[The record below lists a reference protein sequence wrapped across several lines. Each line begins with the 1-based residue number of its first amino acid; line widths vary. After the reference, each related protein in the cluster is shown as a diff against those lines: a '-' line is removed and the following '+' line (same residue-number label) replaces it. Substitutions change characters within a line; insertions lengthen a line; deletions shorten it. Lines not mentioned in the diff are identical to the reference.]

1 MVKLYMQLILAV
13 IFDVLPISF
22 ILFFDYDKKEFT
34 FNIQNNMPFSVL
46 LVAILA
52 MNDLISKGIGFCDE
66 FKEIQENKNIESEIN
81 MLKMEINSLNQR
93 LDNTTRLLDLEKKKK
108 YLDKSR
114 EDRKNGDKKV
124 NMKTTLLIM
133 ATGIG
138 SWFGGELNS
147 WSQ

>member
-1 MVKLYMQLILAV
+1 
-13 IFDVLPISF
+13 
-22 ILFFDYDKKEFT
+22 
-34 FNIQNNMPFSVL
+34 MPFSVL

-52 MNDLISKGIGFCDE
+52 MNDLISKGIGFVDE

-138 SWFGGELNS
+138 SWFGGGIKQLEPVDEKEDHMTVNDMLTKMYGRKVHVVLV
-147 WSQ
+147 